1 MYVLALQF
9 PARFSNKSCFSWIKC
24 WLVSLWTITIDSHG
38 ALYQLM
44 HFRHNKRGFTFQI
57 KSYIASNSHSS
68 FDSTLPFYAI
78 YVSLPI
84 FQWEKFFIL
93 ALGY

>member
-1 MYVLALQF
+1 
-9 PARFSNKSCFSWIKC
+9 
-24 WLVSLWTITIDSHG
+24 
-38 ALYQLM
+38 M

-68 FDSTLPFYAI
+68 FDSTLPFYADI

-93 ALGY
+93 ALGYWLSGVVRQGPVKSKSIISLASSEVLD